1 MTVET
6 DAPILFF
13 YGVCGLC
20 NHSVDFVLR
29 HDRRGT
35 ILFAPLQGQTAAQRL
50 PEADIRDLN
59 SVVFQVRGQ
68 TRRQS
73 TAIVGLLSEMGGVWS
88 LLGLLL
94 WLVPSPLR
102 NVGYRIVARF
112 RYRIFGQKETCRI
125 PKPEERAR
133 FLE

>member
-1 MTVET
+1 MTAES

-13 YGVCGLC
+13 DGVCGLC

-35 ILFAPLQGQTAAQRL
+35 IRFAPLQGQTAARLL
-50 PEADIRDLN
+50 PESDTRNLN

-68 TRRQS
+68 ARRQS
-73 TAIVGLLSEMGGVWS
+73 TAIASLLSEMGGVWS

-102 NVGYRIVARF
+102 NLGYRIVARF
-112 RYRIFGQKETCRI
+112 RYRMFGQKETCRI

>member
-1 MTVET
+1 MTVESE
-6 DAPILFF
+6 APILFF
-13 YGVCGLC
+13 DGVCGLC

-29 HDRRGT
+29 NDRRGT
-35 ILFAPLQGQTAAQRL
+35 IRFAPLQGQTASKLL
-50 PEADIRDLN
+50 PEADLRNLN

-68 TRRQS
+68 AFRQS
-73 TAIVGLLSEMGGVWS
+73 TAIVGLLREMGGVWS

-102 NVGYRIVARF
+102 NLGYRIVARF
-112 RYRIFGQKETCRI
+112 RYRMFGQKETCRM

>member
-1 MTVET
+1 MSVET
-6 DAPILFF
+6 DTPILFF
-13 YGVCGLC
+13 DGVCGLC

-29 HDRRGT
+29 HDRAGT
-35 ILFAPLQGQTAAQRL
+35 IRFAPLQGQTAAKLL
-50 PEADIRDLN
+50 PAEDTRNLN

-68 TRRQS
+68 ARRQS
-73 TAIVGLLSEMGGVWS
+73 TAIACLLREMGGVWS
-88 LLGLLL
+88 LLGWLL

-102 NVGYRIVARF
+102 NLGYRLVARF
-112 RYRIFGQKETCRI
+112 RYRMFGQTETCRM